1 MNVGLEWALSDSHI
15 PSGQASSQ
23 RQLAVSVSALPAA
36 DSHRAPLNLCLV
48 LDRSGS
54 MGGSPLQTVKQAA
67 RQVIDRLS
75 PRDRISIISFDH
87 RAEVLVENQPVQDP
101 AAIGQQLDKLRAGGG
116 TAIDVGLKAG
126 ITEVAKGKQ
135 DAVSQIFLLTDGEN
149 EHGDNDRCLRLAQV
163 ATEYGLTLSSLGF
176 GDHWN
181 QDVLEQIADAG
192 GGSLSYIQQPEAAI
206 ATFSQLFTR
215 AQSVGLTNAYLTL
228 SLLPGVRLAELKP
241 VAQVL
246 PETVELAAI
255 LEANQATVRLGDLMA
270 KPRVVLVNFYID
282 QQPPGQQMIL
292 QLQVQYDDP
301 TQGATGLQSDLA
313 FVQVLA
319 QEYYQPTVNPEVQ
332 AHIFALAKY
341 RQTQIAEFRL
351 QAGDRQGA
359 VTLLQSAAQTALQ
372 MGDQNAATVLQE
384 NVTRLQAGDEL
395 SARDRKKTRIVSKT
409 QLQ

>member
-1 MNVGLEWALSDSHI
+1 MNMGLEWALSDSHI

-36 DSHRAPLNLCLV
+36 ASNRAPLNLCLV

-75 PRDRISIISFDH
+75 PRDRISIVSFDH
-87 RAEVLVENQPVQDP
+87 RAEVLVENQSVQDP
-101 AAIGQQLDKLRAGGG
+101 AAIGLRLERLRAGGG

-126 ITEVAKGKQ
+126 IAEVAKGKQ

-163 ATEYGLTLSSLGF
+163 ATEYGLTLNSLGF

-206 ATFSQLFTR
+206 ATFSQLFNR
-215 AQSVGLTNAYLTL
+215 AQSVGLTNAYLYMT
-228 SLLPGVRLAELKP
+228 LLPGVQLAELKP

-246 PETVELAAI
+246 PETVEMAAM
-255 LEANQATVRLGDLMA
+255 LEANQTIVRLGDLMVS
-270 KPRVVLVNFYID
+270 PRVILVNLYIT
-282 QQPPGQQMIL
+282 QLPPGRQNIL
-292 QLQVQYDDP
+292 QLQVRYDDP
-301 TQGATGLQSDLA
+301 ALGANGLQSDQVL
-313 FVQVLA
+313 VEVLA
-319 QEYYQPTVNPEVQ
+319 QEPYQPAVNPEVQ
-332 AHIFALAKY
+332 SYILALAKY
-341 RQTQIAEFRL
+341 RQTQIAELKL